1 MARSPLSR
9 QGETQKTVCLLGAQW
24 VLMMPVIGTSM
35 GLINYLIRL
44 HSPATDENR

>member
-1 MARSPLSR
+1 
-9 QGETQKTVCLLGAQW
+9 
-24 VLMMPVIGTSM
+24 MMPVIGTSM